1 LKTRWISPLPV
12 RDLAGD
18 ARLTKRLRQDELLP
32 LGLRMRLATDYT
44 ASDELHACLTH
55 LLDSAGNPTLM
66 SEPLKTTLCDQ
77 RRR

>member
-1 LKTRWISPLPV
+1 MNPCRS
-12 RDLAGD
+12 ACGS
-18 ARLTKRLRQDELLP
+18 
-32 LGLRMRLATDYT
+32 RMRLAMI
-44 ASDELHACLTH
+44 

>member
-1 LKTRWISPLPV
+1 
-12 RDLAGD
+12 
-18 ARLTKRLRQDELLP
+18 
-32 LGLRMRLATDYT
+32 MRRALDYD

-77 RRR
+77 LRR